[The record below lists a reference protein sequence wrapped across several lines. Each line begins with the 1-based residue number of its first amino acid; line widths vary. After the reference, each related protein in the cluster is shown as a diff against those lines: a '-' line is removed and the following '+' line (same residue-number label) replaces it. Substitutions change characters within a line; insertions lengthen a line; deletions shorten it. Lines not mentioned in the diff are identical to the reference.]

1 MKLFSIIAKI
11 VVALAAIA
19 GIAYVIVTYGDKIV
33 AWFKKVFGDLFYCDC
48 CCNCDGDCDNCDCDC
63 DCEDCDCD
71 ECECNEETIV
81 EEIITPEDDAVVAA
95 EGDFE
100 G

>member
-1 MKLFSIIAKI
+1 MKLFGIIAKI

-48 CCNCDGDCDNCDCDC
+48 CCGCDGDCDN
-63 DCEDCDCD
+63 
-71 ECECNEETIV
+71 
-81 EEIITPEDDAVVAA
+81 
-95 EGDFE
+95 
-100 G
+100 

>member
-1 MKLFSIIAKI
+1 MKLFGIIAKI

-48 CCNCDGDCDNCDCDC
+48 CCDCDGDCENCEC
-63 DCEDCDCD
+63 DCECEDC
-71 ECECNEETIV
+71 ECEVEPIAEEVV
-81 EEIITPEDDAVVAA
+81 ETEIAPEENAVVAA

>member
-1 MKLFSIIAKI
+1 MKVFGIIAKI

-48 CCNCDGDCDNCDCDC
+48 CCDCDGDCENCECDCGCECECDDCDC
-63 DCEDCDCD
+63 GEVEVETEVIPQED
-71 ECECNEETIV
+71 T
-81 EEIITPEDDAVVAA
+81 VVAA

>member
-1 MKLFSIIAKI
+1 MKVFSLIAKI

-48 CCNCDGDCDNCDCDC
+48 CCEN
-63 DCEDCDCD
+63 CDCD
-71 ECECNEETIV
+71 ECDCECECECDCATIEEVVENEIA
-81 EEIITPEDDAVVAA
+81 PEDGAVVAA

>member
-1 MKLFSIIAKI
+1 MKVFSIIAKI

-19 GIAYVIVTYGDKIV
+19 GIAYVVVNYGDKIV
-33 AWFKKVFGDLFYCDC
+33 AWFKKVFGDMC
-48 CCNCDGDCDNCDCDC
+48 CCKEAEVIKETPE
-63 DCEDCDCD
+63 EDVT
-71 ECECNEETIV
+71 EESVIEEV
-81 EEIITPEDDAVVAA
+81 AEEEILPEEGEVVAA

>member
-1 MKLFSIIAKI
+1 MKVFGFIAKL

-19 GIAYVIVTYGDKIV
+19 GIAYVVVNYGDKIV
-33 AWFKKVFGDLFYCDC
+33 AWFQKVFGDMFC
-48 CCNCDGDCDNCDCDC
+48 CKEACVI
-63 DCEDCDCD
+63 
-71 ECECNEETIV
+71 EETDDEAADESVIEEV
-81 EEIITPEDDAVVAA
+81 VTEEIVPEEGEVVAA

>member
-1 MKLFSIIAKI
+1 MKVFGIIAKI

-48 CCNCDGDCDNCDCDC
+48 CCDCDGDCENCECDCGCDC
-63 DCEDCDCD
+63 ECEDCDCD
-71 ECECNEETIV
+71 EVEVETEAI
-81 EEIITPEDDAVVAA
+81 PQEDTVVAA

>member
-1 MKLFSIIAKI
+1 MKVFSIIAKI

-19 GIAYVIVTYGDKIV
+19 GIAYVVVNYGDKIV
-33 AWFKKVFGDLFYCDC
+33 AWFKKVYGDMC
-48 CCNCDGDCDNCDCDC
+48 CCK
-63 DCEDCDCD
+63 EA
-71 ECECNEETIV
+71 EVIEETDEEEPAEESVIEEVV
-81 EEIITPEDDAVVAA
+81 EEEIVPEEGEVVAA